1 MNSIEFTNFLKSMDK
16 GLLILS
22 RLNNKSLWDSK
33 LKKIS
38 FVPHFY
44 SNDFLDYQNE
54 YFQKNCEELSF
65 MAFKNDSFL
74 FQLSLFKVKNKM
86 KFFNNDGYLEISND
100 LLELIFEKKIFG
112 SKTNF
117 FEFFNST
124 ETEFL
129 LPNKEYNIDLKKL
142 DDCDSLNLSLE
153 GSFENIMTNFRDS
166 TMNRLNKKFDN
177 LEYFTISK
185 KKCDEDWKSFKS
197 LHKNVAGG
205 STRSDTSWDMQY
217 DNIRKGTSVFIYS
230 KFNKKFIAGC
240 LFDHSKDDIKYSV
253 SASDPN
259 FKKFNSNEKIIS
271 LAIKYAKSINIK
283 NLHLGVLKKK
293 ESDIKKINIHDF
305 KKNFCRKIN
314 NNYGI
319 YQYMWQK

>member
-1 MNSIEFTNFLKSMDK
+1 MSSTELTNFLKSMDK
-16 GLLILS
+16 GLLILP
-22 RLNNKSLWDSK
+22 RLNNKSLWNSK

-38 FVPHFY
+38 FIPHFY

-74 FQLSLFKVKNKM
+74 FQLSLFKIKNKM
-86 KFFNNDGYLEISND
+86 KFFNNDGYLEIPND

-112 SKTNF
+112 SKKNF
-117 FEFFNST
+117 FEFFNNT

-153 GSFENIMTNFRDS
+153 DSFENIMTNYRDS

-185 KKCDEDWKSFKS
+185 KKCDEDWKNFKS
-197 LHKNVAGG
+197 LHRNVAGRL
-205 STRSDTSWDMQY
+205 TRSDTSWDIQY
-217 DNIRKGTSVFIYS
+217 NNIQKGTSVFIYS

-240 LFDHSKDDIKYSV
+240 LFDHSKDDMKYSV

-259 FKKFNSNEKIIS
+259 FRKFNSNEKIIS

-283 NLHLGVLKKK
+283 NLHFGVLKKK
-293 ESDIKKINIHDF
+293 ETDIKKINIHDF

-319 YQYMWQK
+319 YQYT